1 MKHRFNKLLAVMLA
15 ASLCV
20 TVLPRAAAGASDN
33 DGVSFT
39 EPEVVKV
46 SAVKEERETNFN
58 EGWKFNLGDV
68 NGAQNMGYNDA
79 AWKDITI
86 PHDFSIFQN
95 FTSSGEAESGYLPG
109 GTGWYRKTFTLP
121 ESFEGKTILLN
132 FDGVYSDAYVYVNG
146 TQVGEHHYGYT
157 TFAFDISDAL
167 TCDGATQNLIAVK
180 AVNNIPSSRWYSGS
194 GIYRDV
200 TLVVTE
206 PVHVDLNGTTVTTP

>member
-86 PHDFSIFQN
+86 P
-95 FTSSGEAESGYLPG
+95 
-109 GTGWYRKTFTLP
+109 
-121 ESFEGKTILLN
+121 
-132 FDGVYSDAYVYVNG
+132 
-146 TQVGEHHYGYT
+146 QVSWE
-157 TFAFDISDAL
+157 
-167 TCDGATQNLIAVK
+167 
-180 AVNNIPSSRWYSGS
+180 
-194 GIYRDV
+194 
-200 TLVVTE
+200 
-206 PVHVDLNGTTVTTP
+206 